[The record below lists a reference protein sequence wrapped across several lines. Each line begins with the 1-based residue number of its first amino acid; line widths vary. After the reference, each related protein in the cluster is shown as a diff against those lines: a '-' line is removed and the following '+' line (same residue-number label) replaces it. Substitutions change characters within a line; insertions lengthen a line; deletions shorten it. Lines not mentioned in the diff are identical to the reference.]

1 MNEFVTR
8 VAPDSVVNVKKKRDL
23 DLSHIHRQ
31 SRHRGNR
38 FVRLK
43 TRQSTVIRALI
54 ACCGRQRIS
63 DWFHYTASSYPPSR
77 RKGMGGRLSWR
88 GFGDPIGPCTRRTRS
103 PKNCSAMPSP
113 PLGTRW
119 Y

>member
-8 VAPDSVVNVKKKRDL
+8 VAPDSVVNVKKKRGL

-54 ACCGRQRIS
+54 ACGGRQRIS
-63 DWFHYTASSYPPSR
+63 DWFHYTASSYVPSP
-77 RKGMGGRLSWR
+77 RKGGGQPAQKRGAAAQRRGRSVVMARLR
-88 GFGDPIGPCTRRTRS
+88 
-103 PKNCSAMPSP
+103 
-113 PLGTRW
+113 
-119 Y
+119 